1 MVERPNKF
9 QELEGLRLEKRH
21 QEILDDFYP
30 GELIDDP
37 RLLPIC
43 FDAARGLVKHSNS
56 VYKIRDTFKQLDKI
70 ADGYWNNAGYA
81 WMVDKNIDLSISY
94 RRDLSRFMWEIA
106 PLVPSSLRDF
116 RRDSYKMLES
126 AQLIIP
132 ENHWLSSLM
141 DVEKLNRKK
150 YKISERVNLDDV
162 VNAFNGVITSP
173 DSNPDANKA
182 VLDWSLETVIVRGP
196 RRRLVSEQIFLAFEK
211 NNHKMSEAE
220 KQGLLFNTIKRIVH
234 ELVHKKAIDLKAWTL
249 PPEDRGVIFSRLEEV
264 SDAWIIKKTL

>member
-43 FDAARGLVKHSNS
+43 FDAARGLVKRSFS
-56 VYKIRDTFKQLDKI
+56 VYEIRDTFKQLDKI

-116 RRDSYKMLES
+116 RRDSYSMLES

-150 YKISERVNLDDV
+150 YKISERVNMVDV

-173 DSNPDANKA
+173 DSNSDANKA
-182 VLDWSLETVIVRGP
+182 VLDWSLETVIARGHW
-196 RRRLVSEQIFLAFEK
+196 SKSKEIFSAFE
-211 NNHKMSEAE
+211 NSNSKMSDTE

-249 PPEDRGVIFSRLEEV
+249 PPEDREFIFSRLEAV
-264 SDAWIIKKTL
+264 SEAWTPKKK